1 MAKRIIS
8 IADEKKRDAHVEIES
23 PKSKNRMKYIN
34 DLKQSVKSQRFV
46 KGTDKNTYPNLLAQ
60 YGDDDAK
67 LAQALI
73 DEDPEIDFEK
83 TGRLVGNADRV
94 YIREDGSILYCA
106 RTLQVKLDTKGE
118 EIERGDFVDVEATVK
133 EETPLPWTGKL
144 FSTKDVIRKFALV
157 RKLRIRHVNGLTFD
171 FLHEMAKKLHDED
184 KMMLVG
190 SGKRGSAPLI
200 FQTNGSP
207 YRGFLEGRVDGE
219 SFLLVLHLSN
229 LELKRVDA

>member
-23 PKSKNRMKYIN
+23 PKTKARMKYIN
-34 DLKQSVKSQRFV
+34 DLKQNVKSQRFV
-46 KGTDKNTYPNLLAQ
+46 KSTEKNTFRTLAAQ
-60 YGDDDAK
+60 YDEGEK

-73 DEDPEIDFEK
+73 EGDPEIDFEK

-106 RTLQVKLDTKGE
+106 RTLQVKLNPAGE
-118 EIERGDFVDVEATVK
+118 EIDRGDFVDVSATVN

-144 FSTKDVIRKFALV
+144 FETGDVIRKFALV

-171 FLHEMAKKLHDED
+171 FLYEMAKKLQDEK

-207 YRGFLEGRVDGE
+207 YRGFLEGRVEGE
-219 SFLLVLHLSN
+219 TFLLVLHLSN